1 MLQIAATILQVI
13 SFLAE
18 HKEQI
23 KKLILD
29 IESLI
34 PATPGNS
41 KALIIRNFI
50 AQVLTWKPKLNK
62 PGLSS
67 MACLMIW
74 SLRPNDLAR

>member
-50 AQVLTWKPKLNK
+50 ATSLNVEAQIEQGW
-62 PGLSS
+62 PFV
-67 MACLMIW
+67 
-74 SLRPNDLAR
+74 NDLFNDLVATTKRPG

>member
-18 HKEQI
+18 HKEQV

-50 AQVLTWKPKLNK
+50 ATSLNVEAQIEQTWPFVN
-62 PGLSS
+62 GLFNELV
-67 MACLMIW
+67 ATTK
-74 SLRPNDLAR
+74 RPS

>member
-50 AQVLTWKPKLNK
+50 ATSLNVEAQIEHAW
-62 PGLSS
+62 PFVSGLF
-67 MACLMIW
+67 
-74 SLRPNDLAR
+74 NDLVATTKRPG

>member
-13 SFLAE
+13 SFIAE

-50 AQVLTWKPKLNK
+50 ATSLNVETQIEQAW
-62 PGLSS
+62 PFINGLFSDLV
-67 MACLMIW
+67 ATTK
-74 SLRPNDLAR
+74 RPS

>member
-50 AQVLTWKPKLNK
+50 ATSLNVEAQIEQAW
-62 PGLSS
+62 PFVNGLF
-67 MACLMIW
+67 
-74 SLRPNDLAR
+74 NDLVATTKRPG